1 MRAIIKILEK
11 LSDNEIVSVNIPT
24 GAPLL
29 YEFDQ
34 IFNLI
39 KKEYLIDDETLKNQT
54 EKIENQGKINAI

>member
-39 KKEYLIDDETLKNQT
+39 KKKYLIDDETLKIKQK
-54 EKIENQGKINAI
+54 KIENQGKINAI